1 MNNNAVDPVQ
11 GLRWGPRCNLDR
23 CCFVWVILGRYH
35 KFIESNEGIM

>member
-23 CCFVWVILGRYH
+23 YSFVQGNFRKVQ
-35 KFIESNEGIM
+35 